1 MQVYGCAVH
10 HFSVLVETK
19 LPNIGDGPE
28 DSVRQ
33 INSGKGEMSKFLIK
47 LRIILSVVLRGCETW
62 SLIERMQITSA

>member
-1 MQVYGCAVH
+1 MQVYRCAVH

-33 INSGKGEMSKFLIK
+33 ISSRKGEMSKF
-47 LRIILSVVLRGCETW
+47 
-62 SLIERMQITSA
+62 